1 MYATLD
7 VRKAEAT
14 VQDDRVKILADIE
27 GSITG
32 GLEAFNR
39 TLKVLFLLDP
49 LDAQADAKA
58 MLSGLLAAGGE
69 IVIGRVF

>member
-14 VQDDRVKILADIE
+14 VEDDRVKILADIE
-27 GSITG
+27 ASITG

-58 MLSGLLAAGGE
+58 MLSGLLATSGE
-69 IVIGRVF
+69 TVI